1 VRTPRNHRLAV
12 LHPGVPIALAILSL
26 SAATLFQRFLVSLA
40 FTAHA
45 LP

>member
-1 VRTPRNHRLAV
+1 MRTPGSHCLAV
-12 LHPGVPIALAILSL
+12 LHPGVPVALAILSL